1 MLANFGLEQIRP
13 NPFHQEAMIS
23 FRIAAP
29 GPVKLR
35 VYNQLGQLV
44 EQVVNEDLQEGKHER
59 MWQPGPLAP
68 GTYYFHL
75 ESGGM
80 VSVRKAVLA
89 R

>member
-1 MLANFGLEQIRP
+1 M
-13 NPFHQEAMIS
+13 
-23 FRIAAP
+23 
-29 GPVKLR
+29 R

-44 EQVVNEDLQEGKHER
+44 GQLADEDLPEGMHER
-59 MWQPGPLAP
+59 MWQPGSLAP
-68 GTYYFHL
+68 GTYFFHL